1 MSKQEYLMYRL
12 IMMRD
17 PFQNIAWQKP
27 LWMTRRLINLEK
39 INK

>member
-1 MSKQEYLMYRL
+1 MSKKEYSLYCQ

-39 INK
+39 VK